1 MEMRSFYVCMLSS
14 LWTFLFILGKDSK
27 RWKHLTVTSWLEAIN
42 YMQGKTV
49 YLEAGSEKVHA
60 CCLCLFSS
68 RNFQTTKENY
78 PAFYFTRTSA
88 RVTPNPST
96 WQRFSFAKDQL
107 SFYGGCWF
115 PPLSE
120 YFFSF
125 FCGRPIFPSLHPRKP
140 NFLKN
145 GWVLRV
151 CLQELQFIPFGIFA
165 FQFIAVVFE

>member
-1 MEMRSFYVCMLSS
+1 MITWVHAQEVNEMLAQTFMEMRSLYVCMLSS

-60 CCLCLFSS
+60 CRLCLFSS
-68 RNFQTTKENY
+68 RNFQTTEENY
-78 PAFYFTRTSA
+78 PAFYLTRTSA

-96 WQRFSFAKDQL
+96 WHRFSFAKDQL

-115 PPLSE
+115 PPLLE
-120 YFFSF
+120 YFFF
-125 FCGRPIFPSLHPRKP
+125 F
-140 NFLKN
+140 
-145 GWVLRV
+145 LRSSD
-151 CLQELQFIPFGIFA
+151 IPLFA
-165 FQFIAVVFE
+165 SS